1 MVSKKKAKTKNG
13 VRFDSK
19 HIRLR
24 TGESEKD
31 NGTYVYRWTDK
42 VGKRHAVYAP
52 TLADLREQI
61 IVDRHDGIKTNVKN
75 ITVNDLFDLWVQV
88 KRGVKDSTMKNYI
101 YMYEM
106 FVKPTFGKKKLT
118 QVKKSDVRR
127 FYNQLVDERIL
138 KISTLDGIHNVLHQV
153 FAIAVDDDMI
163 RNNPTDNMLREL
175 KSAHGHEVEKRK
187 ALTVEQ
193 ERIFLEYLRNSPR
206 YNHWY
211 PVFYIMAN
219 TGMRVGEITGLR
231 WCDVDFKTGLINV
244 NHTLVYYNHRDE
256 HGCYFSINTP
266 KTKAGIREIPM
277 TEGVVE
283 AFKMEKEYQE
293 ENNIISVSHI
303 EGYSD
308 FIFIN
313 RFGEVQHQGTLNKA
327 LRRIMRD
334 CNGEILE
341 NNDIDDEP
349 VLLPCFSCHVLRH
362 TFATRMCESGLNVK
376 VVQSVLG
383 HADVT
388 TTLQIYVT
396 VSNEMKKR
404 EILTYSNY
412 IRTGERQVQNI

>member
-1 MVSKKKAKTKNG
+1 MVSKKKVKSKNG

-52 TLADLREQI
+52 TLADLREQEEQI

-219 TGMRVGEITGLR
+219 TGMRG
-231 WCDVDFKTGLINV
+231 
-244 NHTLVYYNHRDE
+244 
-256 HGCYFSINTP
+256 
-266 KTKAGIREIPM
+266 AGSKS
-277 TEGVVE
+277 GVS
-283 AFKMEKEYQE
+283 YL
-293 ENNIISVSHI
+293 
-303 EGYSD
+303 Y
-308 FIFIN
+308 
-313 RFGEVQHQGTLNKA
+313 GTW
-327 LRRIMRD
+327 
-334 CNGEILE
+334 
-341 NNDIDDEP
+341 
-349 VLLPCFSCHVLRH
+349 
-362 TFATRMCESGLNVK
+362 
-376 VVQSVLG
+376 
-383 HADVT
+383 
-388 TTLQIYVT
+388 
-396 VSNEMKKR
+396 
-404 EILTYSNY
+404 
-412 IRTGERQVQNI
+412 